1 MNAEVHTFLVKNTTE
16 HSQETLNHPDGFV
29 LERQSRKLEMPQ
41 GSIKYMK
48 QNKKYLYLPIPRCV
62 LQLA

>member
-1 MNAEVHTFLVKNTTE
+1 MDRIPGTGTAMNAEVHTFLVKNTTE

-48 QNKKYLYLPIPRCV
+48 TE
-62 LQLA
+62 

>member
-48 QNKKYLYLPIPRCV
+48 TE
-62 LQLA
+62 